1 MKNQITRLIVIIAA
15 IATLCGITAVG
26 AEQEYLPIVD
36 DGKSWVLVE
45 KRRPLYPGEKDVAY
59 YDVSVVGDTTLGNK
73 QCKKVSIVGRDG
85 ANSYSDILYEENG
98 KLNRVVYIG
107 YGIYSF
113 VPLIDMTLEKGDK
126 VPIQTGY
133 DYPPEVIPDYFVE
146 IRDSGS
152 VTTTDGIDRKVLDV
166 TDGYSHQSGVD
177 GTEVWVEGI
186 GCNGDIW
193 LTLFPIPGN
202 SIVIYSYIDCCMKDG
217 EVLFTKEDFD
227 RLLGKYN
234 GIDKVGPTEPLTL
247 TYSEDSVSAVCNDNR
262 VSLELFSLDGR
273 LIARTHSDEGKA
285 SLETSELPGGI
296 FIAKAASGESTAV
309 RKIVL

>member
-15 IATLCGITAVG
+15 IATLCGIKAVG
-26 AEQEYLPIVD
+26 AEQEYLPILE

-126 VPIQTGY
+126 VPIQIGY
-133 DYPPEVIPDYFVE
+133 DYPPEVFPDYFVE

-166 TDGYSHQSGVD
+166 TDGYTHQPGVD

-193 LTLFPIPGN
+193 LTSFPIPGN

-227 RLLGKYN
+227 RLLGKYS
-234 GIDKVGPTEPLTL
+234 GMDEVGPTEPLTL
-247 TYSEDSVSAVCNDNR
+247 TYSEDAVSAVCDGKEI
-262 VSLELFSLDGR
+262 SLELYSLDGR
-273 LIARTHSDEGKA
+273 LIARTRNNDRA
-285 SLETSELPGGI
+285 SLETSTLPSGI
-296 FIAKAASGESTAV
+296 YIAKAACGETSVV
-309 RKIVL
+309 RKIAL

>member
-15 IATLCGITAVG
+15 IATLCGIKAVG
-26 AEQEYLPIVD
+26 AEQEYLPILE

-247 TYSEDSVSAVCNDNR
+247 TYSEDAVSAVCDGKEI
-262 VSLELFSLDGR
+262 SLELYSL
-273 LIARTHSDEGKA
+273 EGKLIGRTRSSDKA
-285 SLETSELPGGI
+285 VLETSALPGGI
-296 FIAKAASGESTAV
+296 YIAKAICGETSAV